1 MVDPVNSETETVMDA
16 RIIRIDGASNIR
28 DLGGIRTRDGYAVR
42 RGRLYRSARLS
53 HLTDAGR
60 DQLRELG
67 IRVVCDLRGDRERE
81 RDPGRVDGVVG
92 RLHPLPIEPTLKL
105 ERNALAGTGFS
116 GDIAPHDLM
125 VGIYRHFAVTQ
136 TAVFSEL
143 LGLLV
148 ENHTP
153 LLFHCTAGKDRTG
166 FGAAIILR
174 LLGADMDAVLE
185 DYLLTNE
192 HWQGTGHLSHLPD
205 HVRLVIERVD
215 VAFLLAA
222 FESIDEAYG
231 SFDRYAEVALGFDR
245 IRIERL
251 RELFLEPLDPG
262 A

>member
-1 MVDPVNSETETVMDA
+1 MNTRVML
-16 RIIRIDGASNIR
+16 IEGASNIR
-28 DLGGIRTRDGYAVR
+28 DLGGIRTQDGYTVR

-53 HLTDAGR
+53 HLTEAGR
-60 DQLRELG
+60 DQLRKLG
-67 IRVVCDLRGDRERE
+67 IRVVCDLRGERERE
-81 RDPGRVDGVVG
+81 RDPCRIEDVIG

-105 ERNALAGTGFS
+105 ERNALAGTGFG
-116 GDIAPHDLM
+116 GDVAPHDLM
-125 VGIYRHFAVTQ
+125 VGIYRRFAVSQ

-148 ENHTP
+148 VDHTP

-166 FGAAIILR
+166 FGAAVILR
-174 LLGADMDAVLE
+174 LLGVDMDRVLE

-192 HWQGTGHLSHLPD
+192 HWKGTGHLSHLPD

-215 VAFLLAA
+215 GAFLLAA
-222 FESIDEAYG
+222 FESIDEAFG
-231 SFDRYAEVALGFDR
+231 SFDSYAEEALGFDA

-251 RELFLEPLDPG
+251 RELFLEPFDPG